1 MKTLTIIIL
10 FLLIN
15 SEIIENDCVDNVKI
29 GMEISDFLESKNLIY
44 NVKEETISLEGDDYP
59 IFNVYDNSELIY
71 AVEPDESENK
81 VWRIWLYGK
90 KFKTERGIGIGNT
103 LGDLKNKYTIEDMTS
118 AEGSVFI
125 LVKEIE
131 VGFELDGSKIPK
143 EWWDEI
149 KFEEL
154 KNDLPISLIII

>member
-15 SEIIENDCVDNVKI
+15 PGIIENDCVDNVKI
-29 GMEISDFLESKNLIY
+29 GMEISDFLESKNLVY
-44 NVKEETISLEGDDYP
+44 NVKEEIISLEGDDYP

-90 KFKTERGIGIGNT
+90 KFK
-103 LGDLKNKYTIEDMTS
+103 KP
-118 AEGSVFI
+118 
-125 LVKEIE
+125 
-131 VGFELDGSKIPK
+131 IPM
-143 EWWDEI
+143 I
-149 KFEEL
+149 TQ
-154 KNDLPISLIII
+154 